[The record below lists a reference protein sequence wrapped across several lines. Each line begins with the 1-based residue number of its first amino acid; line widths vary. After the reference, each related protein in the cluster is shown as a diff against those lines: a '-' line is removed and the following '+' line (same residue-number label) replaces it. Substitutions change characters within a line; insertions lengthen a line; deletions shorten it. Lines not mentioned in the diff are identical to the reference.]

1 MEKLFKIWHGDISW
15 RSFTFRR
22 VFHRPS
28 KPPFPW
34 FARVTARAIAH
45 ASCQGLVF
53 LKDFKSLFIVLFL
66 EIVSWKGASRFNFM
80 GGGISFDGGRVSSK
94 KIIGWRG
101 GEGGVCP
108 PLWETLLSIIK
119 NSAIF
124 RHIHILLR
132 NIQPYCGIFRT
143 LHNCCIFRSLAYS
156 EPKIYSELC
165 QGISW
170 HIQNTM

>member
-1 MEKLFKIWHGDISW
+1 MWHGDISW
-15 RSFTFRR
+15 RSFTFGR
-22 VFHRPS
+22 VFHCPS
-28 KPPFPW
+28 KPPFSW
-34 FARVTARAIAH
+34 FARVTERAIAH
-45 ASCQGLVF
+45 VSYQGLVF
-53 LKDFKSLFIVLFL
+53 LKDFKLIFIVLFL

-80 GGGISFDGGRVSSK
+80 WGGISFDGGGVSSK

-101 GEGGVCP
+101 EGGGGCP
-108 PLWETLLSIIK
+108 PLWEALLSIIK
-119 NSAIF
+119 NWDIF

-156 EPKIYSELC
+156 EPKLYSELC
-165 QGISW
+165 QGIFW

>member
-15 RSFTFRR
+15 RSFTFQR

-28 KPPFPW
+28 KPPFSW

-53 LKDFKSLFIVLFL
+53 LKDFKSLFIVLFP
-66 EIVSWKGASRFNFM
+66 EIVSW
-80 GGGISFDGGRVSSK
+80 GGISFDGGRVGSK
-94 KIIGWRG
+94 KIIGWG
-101 GEGGVCP
+101 GGGGGGP
-108 PLWETLLSIIK
+108 PLWETLVSIIK

-165 QGISW
+165 QSISW
-170 HIQNTM
+170 YIQNTM